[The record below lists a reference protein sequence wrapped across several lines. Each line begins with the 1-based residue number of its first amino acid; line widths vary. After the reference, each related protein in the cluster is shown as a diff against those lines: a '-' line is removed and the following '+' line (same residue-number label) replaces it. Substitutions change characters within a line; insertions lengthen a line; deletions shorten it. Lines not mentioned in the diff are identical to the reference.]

1 MRRWRLNSGYCG
13 NTDQRRTKAGT
24 IAASKHFME
33 RSLGQFFASDDPFY
47 NNVSLLMKFE
57 GANASTTFIDSGPLI
72 VPVTAVGTAQIST
85 ARSRFGSSSLLTAT
99 GGGNY
104 ANINNNMTAFAYPG
118 DFTIEGWW
126 WFNANNIGYQPL
138 IGAASTGDATAWAL
152 ILESN
157 NTFAFYSSTGS
168 GSWTLVYTTSQ
179 VPTTGAWHHVAVTRS
194 GSSVRMFYNGTQI
207 GTTVTS
213 AISIASG
220 TSVRIGGYQFFPGGA
235 RSLGGNIDELRITK
249 GVARYTANFTPPS
262 SEF

>member
-24 IAASKHFME
+24 IPMLKHNIE
-33 RSLGQFFASDDPFY
+33 RDLGGFFATNDPFFD
-47 NNVSLLMKFE
+47 NVSLLMKFE
-57 GANASTTFIDSGPLI
+57 GVDASTTFTDVGPLI

-85 ARSRFGSSSLLTAT
+85 AISKFGSSSLLTAT

-104 ANINNNMTAFAYPG
+104 ANINTNMTAFAYPG

-138 IGAASTGDATAWAL
+138 ICAASTADATAWAL
-152 ILESN
+152 ILETN
-157 NTFAFYSSTGS
+157 NTFAFYGS
-168 GSWTLVYTTSQ
+168 TTSSWNTALTTTQ

-207 GTTVTS
+207 GSTATS
-213 AISIASG
+213 SNSIASG
-220 TSVRIGGYQFFPGGA
+220 TSVRIGGYAFFPGGT
-235 RSLGGNIDELRITK
+235 RSFGGNIDELRITK

-262 SEF
+262 SEFI

>member
-1 MRRWRLNSGYCG
+1 MRRTRLNSGYSL

-33 RSLGQFFASDDPFY
+33 RTAGTFFASNDLFFE
-47 NNVSLLMKFE
+47 NVSLLMKFE
-57 GANASTTFIDSGPLI
+57 GTNASTTFLDGGLLA

-104 ANINNNMTAFAYPG
+104 ANINTNMTAFAYPG

-138 IGAASTGDATAWAL
+138 ICAAAAQDATAWAL
-152 ILESN
+152 ILETN
-157 NTFAFYSSTGS
+157 NTLTFYSST
-168 GSWTLVYTTSQ
+168 TTVWNIGVSSTQ
-179 VPTTGAWHHVAVTRS
+179 VPTTGAWHHIAVTRS
-194 GSSVRMFYNGTQI
+194 GSNVRMFYNGTQI
-207 GTTVTS
+207 GSTTS
-213 AISIASG
+213 LNSIASG

-235 RSLGGNIDELRITK
+235 RSFGGNIDEVRITK

-262 SEF
+262 SEFI